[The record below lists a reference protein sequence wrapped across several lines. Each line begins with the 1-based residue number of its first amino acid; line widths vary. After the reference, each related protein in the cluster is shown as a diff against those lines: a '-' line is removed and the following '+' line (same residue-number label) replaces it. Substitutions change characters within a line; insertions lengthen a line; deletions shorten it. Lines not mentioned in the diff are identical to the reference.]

1 MVHDN
6 GMLRWLVITAFM
18 ASASPCAAATQQPFF
33 PPNYAGL
40 SFSCSSENG
49 AVSDPHE
56 FLNKFR
62 QDWFSQHL
70 QAAGEAPL
78 YTATPSNSAMPVLR
92 FTWLRSFDPPV
103 TVRLSKQKDGGWS
116 LVAKQLS
123 GKGGYDPGAIDKV
136 VNRRISVSE
145 AAALDALMARVTLPD
160 LSGDC
165 ALGMDG
171 AQWIIERSDA
181 KGHHFINRFSPSD
194 GPVRQV
200 GLFLL
205 NLTGWSLEPVY

>member
-1 MVHDN
+1 M
-6 GMLRWLVITAFM
+6 AF
-18 ASASPCAAATQQPFF
+18 ASPCAAATQQSFF
-33 PPNYAGL
+33 PPDYAGL
-40 SFSCSSENG
+40 TFRCSSENG
-49 AVSDPHE
+49 AVSDPRE
-56 FLNKFR
+56 FLNKLER
-62 QDWFSQHL
+62 DWFSQHL
-70 QAAGEAPL
+70 RAAGEAPL

-103 TVRLSKQKDGGWS
+103 TVRLIKQKDGAWN

-123 GKGGYDPGAIDKV
+123 GKGGYDPGTVNKV

-145 AAALDALMARVTLPD
+145 AAALEALMTRVMLPD

-165 ALGMDG
+165 EVGMDG

-181 KGHHFINRFSPSD
+181 KGYHFISRFSPSD

-205 NLTGWSLEPVY
+205 NLTGWSLKPVY